1 MNKNDKDMIYMIRKY
16 RKSLMIMATLFSTL
30 AGNAQ
35 NTALPAPDKTGG
47 ATMMEALWNRKAC
60 REFSDRSLTEQQLAN
75 LLWAATGMNRPDEGR
90 RTNATAVNMQE
101 VSVYAV
107 MPGGI
112 CLYDHAT
119 HALQKVADGDHR
131 QLVAAGQDFVND
143 APVSLVIVVD
153 MGKFGDRQE
162 MMRPMGAAD
171 AGIVA
176 QNISL
181 FCAATGLATVIRG
194 TMDREALQKL
204 LGLNPGQEPM
214 LNCPVGYARQH

>member
-1 MNKNDKDMIYMIRKY
+1 MIRKY
-16 RKSLMIMATLFSTL
+16 RILLIIMATLFSTL

-35 NTALPAPDKTGG
+35 TALPAPDKSGG
-47 ATMMEALWNRKAC
+47 LTMMEALWNRKAC
-60 REFSDRSLTEQQLAN
+60 REFSDRSLTEQHLSN
-75 LLWAATGMNRPDEGR
+75 LLWAATGVNRPDEGK

-119 HALQKVADGDHR
+119 HSLRKVADGDHR

-143 APVSLVIVVD
+143 APLSLVIVVD

-214 LNCPVGYARQH
+214 LNCPVGYAKQH